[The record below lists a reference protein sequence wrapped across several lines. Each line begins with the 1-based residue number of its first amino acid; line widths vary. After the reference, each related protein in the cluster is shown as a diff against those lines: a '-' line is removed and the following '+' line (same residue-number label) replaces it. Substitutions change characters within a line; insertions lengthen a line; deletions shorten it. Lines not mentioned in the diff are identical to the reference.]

1 MERQR
6 YAVIFAYSFDND
18 VAVYLFD
25 GEEKAREFLR
35 SNYQEE
41 IRIERDENGFA
52 VDGVIDSDG
61 WFAEITYHHGGK
73 TYMKIGKVYS

>member
-1 MERQR
+1 MEKQQ

-25 GEEKAREFLR
+25 DEEKAKDFLR
-35 SNYQEE
+35 SDYQEE
-41 IRIERDENGFA
+41 LRIERDENGFD

-61 WFAEITYHHGGK
+61 WWAEITYHHGGK
-73 TYMKIGKVYS
+73 TFMKIGKVYS